1 MSKLKHCTSE
11 PCEHVFG
18 NVRQGDREFTCSDFS
33 NHVDKQNRKFDLT
46 FKSDLRVAKEDTLRG
61 YQETFADFIATSK
74 SRDHCV
80 GPCLVEDKSSTP
92 LSHQLW
98 PFVKHCLHT
107 CTDKIRPLF
116 DLLDVKNEDRSV
128 FYNKA
133 SSINMLL
140 RQLIST
146 ASRNFECNN
155 IRGAQIETAIDIDED
170 EYDNNVSAADNVDL
184 VVKKIQQFAQDI
196 NAEEEHKGKE
206 VVESKESSSEE
217 VIDDDDVEECDGNK
231 IEQATIE
238 RHENI
243 DKRNSSIMRH
253 TIALLECNRMNEL
266 SELAIAGLSALDN
279 IERGSLKEDKKVKS
293 FLGRWYEKA
302 KVNQKNDV
310 KHDTKE
316 DILIERDRIIAC
328 NVELIMLNEDTK
340 EKEKKEMKIKYRVLS
355 VYTKRHNKWFMTSEK
370 QPWSQFMKDEDLK
383 KYRCS
388 VRMIVDGAFEGYED
402 VALNSE
408 EWPRN
413 HICKHTS
420 GVDIVNV
427 LNELHNY

>member
-1 MSKLKHCTSE
+1 M
-11 PCEHVFG
+11 FG
-18 NVRQGDREFTCSDFS
+18 NIRQGDREFTCSDFS

-80 GPCLVEDKSSTP
+80 GPFLVEDKSSTP

-155 IRGAQIETAIDIDED
+155 IRGAEIETAIEIDED
-170 EYDNNVSAADNVDL
+170 EDDNNVSAADNVDL
-184 VVKKIQQFAQDI
+184 VVKKIEQFAQDI
-196 NAEEEHKGKE
+196 NAEEEDKSKE

-238 RHENI
+238 RHENV
-243 DKRNSSIMRH
+243 DNRNLSIMRH

-266 SELAIAGLSALDN
+266 SELAIAALSALDN

-302 KVNQKNDV
+302 KVNQRNDV
-310 KHDTKE
+310 KHDIKE

-340 EKEKKEMKIKYRVLS
+340 EKEKR
-355 VYTKRHNKWFMTSEK
+355 R
-370 QPWSQFMKDEDLK
+370 
-383 KYRCS
+383 
-388 VRMIVDGAFEGYED
+388 
-402 VALNSE
+402 
-408 EWPRN
+408 
-413 HICKHTS
+413 
-420 GVDIVNV
+420 
-427 LNELHNY
+427 